1 MLRDK
6 VAVVTGGSRGIGR
19 AIALEFASQHASVAI
34 LYAGNAEAAEQ
45 TVAEMTALGV
55 CAAAYRCD
63 VRSFDETRTVVD
75 TILKDFSHVD
85 ILVNNAGITRDSL
98 VLSMREENFDEVIDT
113 NLKGAF
119 NMIRHLY
126 SHMMKRRSGSILN
139 ISSVAG
145 LMGNAGQAN
154 YASAKAGMI
163 GLTKSVAREL
173 AARNITCNAIAP
185 GYIETDMTA
194 ALSEKILDAAR
205 ETIPLKRLG
214 KPEEIAK
221 MTAFLASDS
230 ARYITGETIRIDG
243 GLCM

>member
-19 AIALEFASQHASVAI
+19 AIALEFASQHANVAI
-34 LYAGNAEAAEQ
+34 LYAGNAEAAQQ
-45 TVAEMTALGV
+45 TADEISALGV
-55 CAAAYRCD
+55 ETKAYRCD

-194 ALSEKILDAAR
+194 ALSEKILDTAR

-221 MTAFLASDS
+221 MAAFLASDS